1 MYQGKQI
8 DALRCIQVLLMSR
21 ISLEGRFIDLWTG
34 KYPQKP
40 AHPNGREKETKVKGA
55 RRCYPTGLFLFFLL
69 LFLSSFIES
78 DLLGYRSS
86 WHDDD
91 GRPQQCVYTY
101 TPLSSTEN
109 QHRRSSSSFGTLGF
123 LDTNNSIPWLLERW
137 FTLMYRLYIYRVSL
151 LGTQWRRRRRGIG
164 EHCQCNPTI

>member
-1 MYQGKQI
+1 MLCGVFRYFLCPVFHSKGDSLICGPVNTLK
-8 DALRCIQVLLMSR
+8 SR
-21 ISLEGRFIDLWTG
+21 LIRTG
-34 KYPQKP
+34 ERKRQKW
-40 AHPNGREKETKVKGA
+40 KEHGDVTPLVSS
-55 RRCYPTGLFLFFLL
+55 FFFLL